1 MLYFC
6 LKLIIIFNI
15 SGWLPSF
22 DYTYSCNAD
31 CTECS
36 LSNCNKSV
44 YWLWILMHPDPV
56 ACVQEQRIL
65 LSVVNN
71 TLIYY
76 LEYHIQYFS
85 SEQKETKW

>member
-1 MLYFC
+1 
-6 LKLIIIFNI
+6 
-15 SGWLPSF
+15 
-22 DYTYSCNAD
+22 
-31 CTECS
+31 
-36 LSNCNKSV
+36 
-44 YWLWILMHPDPV
+44 MHPDPV